1 MGHIWPI
8 REGCEYGRSK
18 GCRTGR
24 WIDGKFCRVRGPNH
38 GLETWA
44 WPEDGPVGLRCG
56 GGEGTNER
64 RGVGHGLGKPD
75 VHDEWEKGRGTG
87 EGARPRTPGT

>member
-1 MGHIWPI
+1 MDRRQVLQGS
-8 REGCEYGRSK
+8 RSK
-18 GCRTGR
+18 SWAGNMGLALGR
-24 WIDGKFCRVRGPNH
+24 PGGAALW
-38 GLETWA
+38 
-44 WPEDGPVGLRCG
+44 G